1 MKNEI
6 KPKEYKR
13 FTPKPIDADNTLD
26 AVLSMTIDS
35 LKTGR
40 PPAYADT
47 GDGLEEFKQT
57 TIDYFQYVR
66 DTNAS
71 PDIDV
76 HS

>member
-47 GDGLEEFKQT
+47 EDGKRT
-57 TIDYFQYVR
+57 V
-66 DTNAS
+66 AC
-71 PDIDV
+71 V
-76 HS
+76 